1 MGEVNK
7 MINQETLK
15 EFNSLYQKTY
25 NDVLKYIVCKCSN
38 IADAEDILQNVY
50 VEVYKKLLKGEE
62 ISKSYLIGITKNKV
76 KDYYR
81 FRYKNK
87 IISFFERDDNAFID
101 AIPSDVDIEKSMFLK
116 YDTECVWKYLKKK
129 KAIVAKIF
137 YLYFHLELTIKEIST
152 ELEVTESNVKYYL
165 YRTLKELNAY
175 LESEGE

>member
-1 MGEVNK
+1 

-15 EFNSLYQKTY
+15 EFNTLYEKTY

-50 VEVYKKLLKGEE
+50 VEVYKKLLKKED
-62 ISKSYLIGITKNKV
+62 ISKTYLIGITKNKV

-81 FRYKNK
+81 FRYKQK
-87 IISFFERDDNAFID
+87 IISFFEKEEKTLLD

-129 KAIVAKIF
+129 KAIVSKIF
-137 YLYFHLELTIKEIST
+137 YLYFHLELTIKEISK
-152 ELEVTESNVKYYL
+152 ELEISESNVKYYL
-165 YRTLKELNAY
+165 YRTLKELNTY
-175 LESEGE
+175 LESEGD

>member
-1 MGEVNK
+1 

-50 VEVYKKLLKGEE
+50 VEVYKKLLRGEE

-87 IISFFERDDNAFID
+87 IISFFERDDNSFID
-101 AIPSDVDIEKSMFLK
+101 AIPSDVDTEKSMLLK

-129 KAIVAKIF
+129 KVIVAKIF

>member
-1 MGEVNK
+1 M
-7 MINQETLK
+7 
-15 EFNSLYQKTY
+15 
-25 NDVLKYIVCKCSN
+25 
-38 IADAEDILQNVY
+38 
-50 VEVYKKLLKGEE
+50 
-62 ISKSYLIGITKNKV
+62 

-116 YDTECVWKYLKKK
+116 YDTKCVWKYLKKK
-129 KAIVAKIF
+129 IVAKIF

>member
-1 MGEVNK
+1 

-50 VEVYKKLLKGEE
+50 VEVYKKLFRGAL
-62 ISKSYLIGITKNKV
+62 SKFGGKITKNKV